1 MNPTRRPRLPLFEP
15 EATMVDDIRRLFEI
29 RETVNAL
36 KAEEADLKTR
46 LDALPDGVRV
56 RSPELDADLLRT
68 RPSLTAKIVSLPD
81 IEPQFL
87 KPTLNKRTA
96 LTYFR
101 STGVIPTGIDITEG
115 RGSLQFR
122 TRR

>member
-1 MNPTRRPRLPLFEP
+1 M
-15 EATMVDDIRRLFEI
+15 
-29 RETVNAL
+29 
-36 KAEEADLKTR
+36 
-46 LDALPDGVRV
+46 
-56 RSPELDADLLRT
+56 
-68 RPSLTAKIVSLPD
+68 TAKVVSLPD

-87 KPTLNKRTA
+87 KPVLNKRTA

-101 STGVIPTGIDITEG
+101 STGEIPTGIDITEG

>member
-15 EATMVDDIRRLFEI
+15 EAPMVDDIRRLFEI

-68 RPSLTAKIVSLPD
+68 RPSLIAKIVSLPD

-101 STGVIPTGIDITEG
+101 STGAIPTGIDITEG